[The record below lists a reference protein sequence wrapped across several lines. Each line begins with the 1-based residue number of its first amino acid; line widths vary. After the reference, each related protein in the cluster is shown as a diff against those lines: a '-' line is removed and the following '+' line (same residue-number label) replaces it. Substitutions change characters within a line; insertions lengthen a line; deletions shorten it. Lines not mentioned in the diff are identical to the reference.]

1 MVGAMM
7 SKTHGMGVGKGHGG
21 NTDNL
26 PKIREVEK
34 PPYWSVPMQPGTKVF
49 RMGKATIFI
58 SPPFEE
64 AHTGWH
70 LSISRQDRYPSWD
83 EIAKA
88 RYELLP
94 NDLVVVMVLP
104 SSEDYINIHN
114 YCFQLHELLD
124 ESAI

>member
-1 MVGAMM
+1 MT
-7 SKTHGMGVGKGHGG
+7 KTHGAGVGRGHGG
-21 NTDNL
+21 NTNL
-26 PKIREVEK
+26 PQIREVEK
-34 PPYWSVPMQPGTKVF
+34 PPYWSTSMQPGTKVF
-49 RMGKATIFI
+49 RMGKATIFV

-94 NDLVVVMVLP
+94 NDLIAVMVLP
-104 SSEDYINIHN
+104 SAEDYINIHN
-114 YCFQLHELLD
+114 YCFHLHELLD
-124 ESAI
+124 KSAI